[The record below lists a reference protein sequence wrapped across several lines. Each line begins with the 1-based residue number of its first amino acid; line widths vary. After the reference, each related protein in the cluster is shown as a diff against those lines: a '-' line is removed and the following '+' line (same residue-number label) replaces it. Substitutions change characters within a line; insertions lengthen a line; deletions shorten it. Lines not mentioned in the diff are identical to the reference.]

1 MDAGEDEEITGVSAD
16 LVVAAARMYAT
27 NTPGR
32 IAFGVAPTQL
42 GEGASRSA
50 VLGRAILRSISGN
63 LDVPGGEPLGN
74 PYDESQFAW
83 HETVGF
89 DRLIDHPLRT
99 RESVNAAETPIC
111 SITGYKA
118 FREASAKAYPK
129 GHTGCAYML
138 FASQPAIYDAI
149 LDAGPVPDPRRDR
162 PERRAPADDG
172 RRAARPTRRSRA
184 RTSSCSW

>member
-1 MDAGEDEEITGVSAD
+1 MDAERTEEITGVSAD

-83 HETVGF
+83 HETLGF

-99 RESVNAAETPIC
+99 RQSVNAAETPIC

-138 FASQPAIYDAI
+138 FASQPAIYKAI
-149 LDAGPVPDPRRDR
+149 IDQDPY
-162 PERRAPADDG
+162 PIRAMIVQSGEPLLTMGGAKK
-172 RRAARPTRRSRA
+172 AYEAFTTR
-184 RTSSCSW
+184 TWSCSW

>member
-1 MDAGEDEEITGVSAD
+1 
-16 LVVAAARMYAT
+16 MYAT

-83 HETVGF
+83 HET
-89 DRLIDHPLRT
+89 
-99 RESVNAAETPIC
+99 SA
-111 SITGYKA
+111 STG
-118 FREASAKAYPK
+118 
-129 GHTGCAYML
+129 
-138 FASQPAIYDAI
+138 
-149 LDAGPVPDPRRDR
+149 
-162 PERRAPADDG
+162 
-172 RRAARPTRRSRA
+172 
-184 RTSSCSW
+184 